1 MIKTFSI
8 LETERNFF
16 NLIKGIYEKAATN
29 VILPGERLTTFPLRS
44 GTNTRISAFAIS
56 ILQYTGGSNYGN

>member
-44 GTNTRISAFAIS
+44 GNKYKDFCFCHF
-56 ILQYTGGSNYGN
+56 YTTVHWRF